1 MTVHIV
7 KLCVGV
13 DSIEHLA
20 RFQESRRAQ
29 FEALG
34 LPVEHVHRTRNRPRR
49 DGEVL
54 DGGSLYWIIKG
65 FIRARQAIIRL
76 DHLHDDEGGKRCGF
90 VLGPDL
96 VRTELY
102 ARRPH
107 QGWRYLEAK
116 DAAAGTSAGQRLG
129 PGRSR
134 WPAPRNGRRTACA
147 WSALARYSR
156 PEADQ
161 SR

>member
-116 DAAAGTSAGQRLG
+116 DAAPDLPEHLQANGWDPDEHDGPPPEMAAELRALG
-129 PGRSR
+129 
-134 WPAPRNGRRTACA
+134 
-147 WSALARYSR
+147 LL
-156 PEADQ
+156 
-161 SR
+161 